1 MDLKVTH
8 LESVIYREISVCYVN
23 QIATFQTRRVMAAT
37 DAPVSLSLII
47 IPNYAWLLENVISLT
62 AIINGTEQTAN

>member
-1 MDLKVTH
+1 
-8 LESVIYREISVCYVN
+8 
-23 QIATFQTRRVMAAT
+23 MAAT